1 MNVRNARLTYI
12 VYISAKF
19 KTNKI
24 LLISY
29 YELMLQTHYNL
40 KIRTGIQTLE
50 KLFTTDSS
58 YQYNI
63 LRKEQI
69 FLPDVFS
76 HVVVRYIKMKNV
88 TRISISVRLNLKSPN
103 WYPHD
108 VTDQTAKHT
117 TKCGIWKTILSNW
130 NEYRWNRQL

>member
-1 MNVRNARLTYI
+1 
-12 VYISAKF
+12 
-19 KTNKI
+19 
-24 LLISY
+24 
-29 YELMLQTHYNL
+29 MLQTHYKL

-88 TRISISVRLNLKSPN
+88 KPTNCYSEDTSYIAES
-103 WYPHD
+103 
-108 VTDQTAKHT
+108 T
-117 TKCGIWKTILSNW
+117 TI
-130 NEYRWNRQL
+130 NRQHTYLDKWNHYYDISNPNFDILKAKS